1 MKLTGWR
8 RIVYGI
14 DLLLF
19 WISVVYYC
27 LQGVFGLA
35 VSVDLARAQSDTT
48 RLRDLLGESFLD
60 WCNTWLRE
68 ESSVIPMISCFVLA
82 VLVSVLTLSALR
94 KALPRAVVWVLSLT
108 PAVFVVIYLLL
119 KGLAMLIP
127 LGYPESNL
135 AGYAVY
141 SVLCIAYAVTALVV
155 LVRGAKRAK
164 ASA

>member
-35 VSVDLARAQSDTT
+35 VSVDFTRAQSDTM
-48 RLRDLLGESFLD
+48 RLRDLLGESFLV
-60 WCNTWLRE
+60 WCNTWLRD
-68 ESSVIPMISCFVLA
+68 ESSAIPMIICFVFA
-82 VLVSVLTLSALR
+82 VLVSVLTLSVLR
-94 KALPRAVVWVLSLT
+94 KVLPRAVVWVLSLA

-119 KGLAMLIP
+119 KGLMTLVP
-127 LGYPESNL
+127 LSYPESNL

-155 LVRGAKRAK
+155 FVRGAKRAQ

>member
-48 RLRDLLGESFLD
+48 RLRDLWENPFG
-60 WCNTWLRE
+60 
-68 ESSVIPMISCFVLA
+68 
-82 VLVSVLTLSALR
+82 LV
-94 KALPRAVVWVLSLT
+94 
-108 PAVFVVIYLLL
+108 
-119 KGLAMLIP
+119 
-127 LGYPESNL
+127 
-135 AGYAVY
+135 
-141 SVLCIAYAVTALVV
+141 
-155 LVRGAKRAK
+155 
-164 ASA
+164 

>member
-1 MKLTGWR
+1 M
-8 RIVYGI
+8 
-14 DLLLF
+14 
-19 WISVVYYC
+19 
-27 LQGVFGLA
+27 
-35 VSVDLARAQSDTT
+35 
-48 RLRDLLGESFLD
+48 
-60 WCNTWLRE
+60 
-68 ESSVIPMISCFVLA
+68 IPMISCFVLA

-164 ASA
+164 ASV